1 MLRSNL
7 CETEHISQLN
17 ESFIAFLNYSC
28 REKYILACEVTDIRS
43 PTSCSDQRE
52 NSRLLSD
59 NASQSSTM
67 STPLTMSLKERTT
80 IDDFE
85 IIKPSSRGAFGKVFL
100 ARKRTTGDLFAI
112 KVKFPFCYFL
122 ITEN

>member
-1 MLRSNL
+1 MY
-7 CETEHISQLN
+7 
-17 ESFIAFLNYSC
+17 LNYSC
-28 REKYILACEVTDIRS
+28 REKYILACEVTDKKS
-43 PTSCSDQRE
+43 PTSCSEQSE
-52 NSRLLSD
+52 NARLLSD

-85 IIKPSSRGAFGKVFL
+85 IIKPISRGAFGKVFL

-112 KVKFPFCYFL
+112 KVKFPICYFYQQK
-122 ITEN
+122 IK